1 MKISHLH
8 ASEGIGGYY
17 WRDQEAIAQGAVRD
31 GFLYR
36 GEPVTPGFD
45 SIIQVSSTVLLT
57 AVADDGLEIH
67 GDCATVNHA
76 FRSGRQAAPRAR
88 DLISLAEGP
97 LREWLATCNLARF
110 RENAARLDSMEIH
123 GEPLHMALRY
133 GMSQVLLQAVAA
145 HRRITMAEVL
155 ADEFGLKL
163 ARRPAPL
170 LGSCGGSWYENVDK
184 AIVRQLP
191 FFPQTAMVRLDQ
203 LEELPRYAAW
213 IAQRLQDVG
222 AAGYQPTL
230 HYDLHGLLSL
240 KVGEDIDE
248 AIRYL
253 KEVEEAS
260 GSHAV
265 LFEDPL
271 DAGNKKDQI
280 RLMRE
285 LRQALPRSGS
295 RIKLIADEWCNTR
308 ADVDEFVDSGCCDLI
323 QIKMPDLGGVD
334 NTVRACMKCTAGGVG
349 IYLGGSC
356 NETDVSAR
364 VSSHLALVVQPTEFL
379 GKPGLG
385 VDEGVM
391 IVTNEMTRAIRS
403 YSTRATATQWQEAA

>member
-1 MKISHLH
+1 MRISDLY

-36 GEPVTPGFD
+36 GKPVTPGFD

-57 AVADDGLEIH
+57 AVAGDGREIH

-76 FRSGRQAAPRAR
+76 FRSGRQASPRAA

-97 LREWLATCNLARF
+97 LREWLAACDFARF
-110 RENAARLDSMEIH
+110 RENAARLDRMEVH

-133 GMSQVLLQAVAA
+133 GMSQVLLQATAA
-145 HRRITMAEVL
+145 ERRITMAEVL

-184 AIVRQLP
+184 AILRKLP

-203 LEELPRYAAW
+203 VEELPRYAAW
-213 IAQRLQDVG
+213 IAQRVREVG
-222 AAGYQPTL
+222 ASGYQPTL

-240 KVGEDIDE
+240 KVGDDVDE
-248 AIRYL
+248 AVRYL
-253 KEVEEAS
+253 RQVEEAS
-260 GSHAV
+260 GPHPV

-271 DAGNKKDQI
+271 DAGGKKDQI
-280 RLMRE
+280 RIMRE
-285 LRQALPRSGS
+285 LRRALPKAGS
-295 RIKLIADEWCNTR
+295 RIRLIADEWCNTR
-308 ADVDEFVDSGCCDLI
+308 ADVEEFVDSGCCDLI
-323 QIKMPDLGGVD
+323 QIKMPDLGGID
-334 NTVRACMKCTAGGVG
+334 NTVMACMKCTSGGVG

-364 VSSHLALVVQPTEFL
+364 ISSHLALVVQPTEFL
-379 GKPGLG
+379 DKPGLG

-391 IVTNEMTRAIRS
+391 IVTNEMVRTIRS
-403 YSTRATATQWQEAA
+403 YSTRLTAAQWQEAA